1 MGDLNADPMLAI
13 GGQLRSGLQPGQQAG
28 MRIWL
33 LGKEQHLQERLRALV
48 AYSYGTESGVNDSG
62 APNPWG
68 IKLAFLRFIIIVGV
82 TIAAVYGGLLGG
94 RLVNPSIAALGIIAG
109 GALAVV
115 GTLGTLNWMYWRSI
129 PKEILEKR
137 VNETLLR
144 VAFSVS
150 GTSPKSLSLLGGH
163 SQWVNLPAE
172 WPNIR
177 ALAMPLPVSE
187 IAALVSLQ
195 R

>member
-1 MGDLNADPMLAI
+1 M
-13 GGQLRSGLQPGQQAG
+13 
-28 MRIWL
+28 
-33 LGKEQHLQERLRALV
+33 
-48 AYSYGTESGVNDSG
+48 
-62 APNPWG
+62 G

-150 GTSPKSLSLLGGH
+150 GTSPKSLSLLGGY